1 MIKENKKSPRDIQQY
16 EVCLDK
22 EGNMTQHY
30 WDKPDPKTGRSVWG
44 HYDLIYTP
52 NYIFKDTL
60 VFEKCFATK
69 GSAHF
74 IFRSTNSNHVF
85 SFFLSDFELML
96 KANKLQEGNILQGE
110 FTFCK
115 RGSSQ
120 GLRMILE

>member
-1 MIKENKKSPRDIQQY
+1 MIKESKKSPRDIQQY

-22 EGNMTQHY
+22 EGNMTEHY
-30 WDKPDPKTGRSVWG
+30 WGKPDPNVKYNKWN
-44 HYDLIYTP
+44 HYDLIYVP
-52 NYIFKDTL
+52 NHIFKDTL
-60 VFEKCFATK
+60 VFESCYPTK

-74 IFRSTNSNHVF
+74 LFRSTNSNHLF
-85 SFFLSDFELML
+85 SFFLSDFELIL